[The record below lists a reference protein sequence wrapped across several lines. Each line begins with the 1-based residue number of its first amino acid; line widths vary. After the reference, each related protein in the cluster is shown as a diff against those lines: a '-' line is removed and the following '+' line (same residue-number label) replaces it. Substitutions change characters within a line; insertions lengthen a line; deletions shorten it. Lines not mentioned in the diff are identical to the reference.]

1 MRLITILLFLFIT
14 SCSNQHHDWL
24 SYGNDLFNQRF
35 SELDQINTSNIDQL
49 DLAWQIQ
56 TGTKSSFQAT
66 PLVKNGVMYISLP
79 FNDVI
84 AVNAK
89 TGQEIWRYEHDRNK
103 DWPMCCGPANR
114 GLGLQ
119 GNQLF
124 M

>member
-1 MRLITILLFLFIT
+1 MHTNFIVMRLITILLFLLVT
-14 SCSNQHHDWL
+14 SCSNQHQDWL

-84 AVNAK
+84 AVDAK
-89 TGQEIWRYEHDRNK
+89 TGQEIWRYKHDRNK
-103 DWPMCCGPANR
+103 DWPMFVV
-114 GLGLQ
+114 LI
-119 GNQLF
+119 
-124 M
+124 